1 VSGDICLYQ
10 PDDLAK
16 PNASHLIKTL
26 RDTLE
31 KKEPPEEKCYPL
43 SNTKA
48 GNKELAIGCQF
59 CNHKFECYKDSNN
72 GKGLRIFKYANKNVY
87 LAEVN
92 KQPNVDEIT
101 SKFKNEL
108 KNYNKKYA

>member
-1 VSGDICLYQ
+1 M
-10 PDDLAK
+10 
-16 PNASHLIKTL
+16 IKTL

-48 GNKELAIGCQF
+48 GNKELPIGCQF
-59 CNHKFECYKDSNN
+59 CNHKFECYKDSNK
-72 GKGLRIFKYANKNVY
+72 GKGLRIFKYASKNVY

-101 SKFKNEL
+101 SKFENEL
-108 KNYNKKYA
+108 KTYNKKYA